1 MEYIEGFANN
11 KGVNIYYID
20 NGIKNSKKTPLL
32 ICPGLSECAKDYIK
46 LINRITDRRCVALSF
61 RGRGI
66 SDSPSSGYSLED
78 HISDIEAVVEELDL
92 KEICVLGISR
102 GVSYELGYC
111 SLNPHKVKG
120 LIITEYPPKHKRALN
135 EWTEESIEIYNRNR
149 EFMSINYDVLKSI
162 EKESE
167 NISFNTD
174 LKKITC
180 PALILKGNLKDS
192 LLKDEDLSD
201 YINNLGSQNILIKK
215 FDDIGHSIQ
224 SENFEKLARAV
235 EEFLITIN

>member
-1 MEYIEGFANN
+1 MKYIEGFANN

-162 EKESE
+162 ERESE